1 MSMLELEGEKT
12 LAGTNLT
19 NGRTGLAQGKA
30 SLAKSKA
37 PRTPKLGV
45 RNLKQRIPALEF
57 ERTDLRSYY
66 ENVAAR
72 ALSSIGRDWRLI
84 ASFVALAMTLACL
97 IIPLIPRQYSATAL
111 VYPNLFSGEQ
121 AKLTP
126 KGSIDAAS
134 LVTSEARLIVSDAI
148 LQAVVKRLK
157 LDEKPEIIE
166 PKSWVSGVA
175 DWIRTLLLP
184 ETRNHSPF
192 DRQVALLRN
201 HVDVMKD
208 TRSYLISI
216 SFTARSADEAA
227 AIVNAIALE
236 YVRDKKV
243 LREQSAVAA
252 AEGELQRQL
261 AINGEKHP
269 KVLQSADG
277 LEAAR
282 AELNA
287 LLNAEDSSQ
296 EALAADEGIKL
307 AIPNRTPTSPKGFVI
322 LGLSFIVSLLAGVG
336 LAVWR
341 ERLGLE
347 PRRLFLGLATAVRRC
362 GQHTADGLIGRSA
375 RAGVALLRRLRVGLV
390 SLVRRTALAASAGGQ
405 WITDKL
411 CRLRAGLASLIQRAL
426 EPLRFGGSSST
437 HRRRLQEISSAA
449 APPEGQTLKHIP

>member
-1 MSMLELEGEKT
+1 MSMLELDGEKT
-12 LAGTNLT
+12 LSGTSLT
-19 NGRTGLAQGKA
+19 NGRAGLTAGK
-30 SLAKSKA
+30 SDLAKAKA
-37 PRTPKLGV
+37 PRTPKLRV
-45 RNLKQRIPALEF
+45 RNLKQRIPPLEF

-66 ENVAAR
+66 EDVAAR

-84 ASFVALAMTLACL
+84 ASLVVLTMMLSCL
-97 IIPLIPRQYSATAL
+97 VIPFIPRQYSATAL

-148 LQAVVKRLK
+148 LQAVVKQLK

-166 PKSWVSGVA
+166 SRSWMSGIT
-175 DWIRTLLLP
+175 DWIRALVLP

-236 YVRDKKV
+236 YIRDKKV
-243 LREQSAVAA
+243 LRGQSAVAA
-252 AEGELQRQL
+252 AEGELHRQL
-261 AINGEKHP
+261 AVYGEKHP

-277 LEAAR
+277 LESAR

-287 LLNAEDSSQ
+287 VLNAEDSNQ
-296 EALAADEGIKL
+296 EALAADEGVKL

-322 LGLSFIVSLLAGVG
+322 LGLSFIASLLAGAG
-336 LAVWR
+336 LALWR
-341 ERLGLE
+341 ERLRLK
-347 PRRLFLGLATAVRRC
+347 PRRFFPGLASTARRS
-362 GQHTADGLIGRSA
+362 GQHIVGGLMGRSV
-375 RAGVALLRRLRVGLV
+375 RAGMALLRRLRADLV
-390 SLVRRTALAASAGGQ
+390 SLIRRALQVIGAGGR
-405 WITDKL
+405 WIADRWR
-411 CRLRAGLASLIQRAL
+411 RLRSGLASLAQRAL
-426 EPLRFGGSSST
+426 EPLHFGGSWIAY
-437 HRRRLQEISSAA
+437 RRRSQKIGTAVS
-449 APPEGQTLKHIP
+449 PPEGQGLKRIP